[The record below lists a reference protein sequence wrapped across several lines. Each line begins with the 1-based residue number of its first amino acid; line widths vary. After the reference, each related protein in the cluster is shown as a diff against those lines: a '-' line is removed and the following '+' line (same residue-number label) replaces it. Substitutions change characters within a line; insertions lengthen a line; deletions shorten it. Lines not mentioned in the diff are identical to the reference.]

1 MDNRPNPD
9 ALLEKVQRD
18 EAQARRGQLKIFFGS
33 CAGVGKTC
41 AMLQAARQQQQKGV
55 DVVVGLLETHGRV
68 ETAQL
73 LTGLDLLPTQAV
85 NYQGRLLAEFDLDAA
100 LARKPALILV
110 DELAHSNLPS
120 CRHPKR
126 WQDIDELLAA
136 GINVYSTVN
145 VQHLESLNDIVGQIT
160 GIRVRETIPDKVFD
174 GADDIVLVDLP
185 PDELIQRLKEGKVYL
200 PEQATRASRN
210 FFRKGNLIALR
221 ELALRRTADRVDAQ
235 MRYYRQDQ
243 AIYNAWQA
251 KERLLVGIN
260 CHANSENMVRA
271 AARLAAS
278 LRADWLVAY
287 VETPAEQ
294 SLTTQQQDQLL
305 KTQKLAQELGAETVS
320 LSGENRAETLLAYAQ
335 TRNVSKL
342 VLGKSH
348 VHGWQRL
355 WKQALATEIHQRANN
370 EIDLYLI
377 GKNTPETK
385 TNLRQQS
392 QQTSPTSATTSL
404 ANYGWAAAICGVVT
418 LATAGLIQVFDLAN
432 IIMLYLL
439 AVVLITIRLGKGAGI
454 FASFFSVAAFDFF
467 FVAPR
472 WSFSVSDTQY
482 VFTFAVML
490 VVALIISNL
499 TARLRY
505 QADIATYREQRTAS
519 LYAIAKELASSL
531 TTESIIDI
539 SHEHLDPLFQAKSYL
554 LLPDLTDK
562 IVCPATATTTIANLD
577 SGIAQWVY
585 DQQQAAGIGT
595 NTLPASPLLYLPL
608 KAPMRTRGILV
619 LQPSQAQLLR
629 QPEQQQLLD
638 TFASQIA
645 LALERVHFV
654 DVARDALV
662 NMEGER
668 LRNSLLSTISH
679 DLRTPLTSLIAMASL
694 LEKNLHQPK
703 EALEIT
709 HYMQQQALRMNQLI
723 TNLLDMARLQTG
735 GVTLNRQWQAIEE
748 TIGSSIYACQQS
760 LTAHIIR
767 TDVPPDLPL
776 VFFDAVLIERVL
788 CNLLENACKYTPAQ
802 SIITVSARVHEQHL
816 IVTVSDNGSGLA
828 VGMEKQIFTKF
839 TRGDK
844 ESTQTGV
851 GLGLAICQAIIDA
864 HHGSIKAT
872 NIDTGGACFT
882 FTLPASEPP
891 PLTAEEPEDP

>member
-1 MDNRPNPD
+1 
-9 ALLEKVQRD
+9 
-18 EAQARRGQLKIFFGS
+18 
-33 CAGVGKTC
+33 
-41 AMLQAARQQQQKGV
+41 
-55 DVVVGLLETHGRV
+55 
-68 ETAQL
+68 
-73 LTGLDLLPTQAV
+73 
-85 NYQGRLLAEFDLDAA
+85 
-100 LARKPALILV
+100 
-110 DELAHSNLPS
+110 
-120 CRHPKR
+120 
-126 WQDIDELLAA
+126 
-136 GINVYSTVN
+136 
-145 VQHLESLNDIVGQIT
+145 
-160 GIRVRETIPDKVFD
+160 
-174 GADDIVLVDLP
+174 
-185 PDELIQRLKEGKVYL
+185 
-200 PEQATRASRN
+200 
-210 FFRKGNLIALR
+210 
-221 ELALRRTADRVDAQ
+221 
-235 MRYYRQDQ
+235 
-243 AIYNAWQA
+243 
-251 KERLLVGIN
+251 
-260 CHANSENMVRA
+260 
-271 AARLAAS
+271 
-278 LRADWLVAY
+278 
-287 VETPAEQ
+287 
-294 SLTTQQQDQLL
+294 
-305 KTQKLAQELGAETVS
+305 
-320 LSGENRAETLLAYAQ
+320 
-335 TRNVSKL
+335 
-342 VLGKSH
+342 
-348 VHGWQRL
+348 
-355 WKQALATEIHQRANN
+355 
-370 EIDLYLI
+370 
-377 GKNTPETK
+377 
-385 TNLRQQS
+385 
-392 QQTSPTSATTSL
+392 
-404 ANYGWAAAICGVVT
+404 VT

-482 VFTFAVML
+482 LFTFAMML

-539 SHEHLDPLFQAKSYL
+539 SHEHLDPLFQAKTYL

-562 IVCPATATTTIANLD
+562 IVCPATATTTISNLD

-585 DQQQAAGIGT
+585 DHQQAAGIGT

-608 KAPMRTRGILV
+608 KAPMRTRGVLI

-629 QPEQQQLLD
+629 QPEQQRLLD

-694 LEKNLHQPK
+694 LEKNLNQPK
-703 EALEIT
+703 DALEIT
-709 HYMQQQALRMNQLI
+709 RYIQQQALRMNQLI

-735 GVTLNRQWQAIEE
+735 GVTLNRQWHAIEE
-748 TIGSSIYACQQS
+748 TIGSAIHACQPS
-760 LTAHIIR
+760 LDHHIIR
-767 TDVPPDLPL
+767 TDVPPELPL
-776 VFFDAVLIERVL
+776 VLFDAILIERVL
-788 CNLLENACKYTPAQ
+788 CNLLENACKYTPVQ
-802 SIITVSARVHEQHL
+802 SIITVSARMSEQQL
-816 IVTVSDNGSGLA
+816 IVSVKDNGAGLPT
-828 VGMEKQIFTKF
+828 GMEDKIFAKF

-844 ESTQTGV
+844 ESAQTGV
-851 GLGLAICQAIIDA
+851 GLGLAICQAIIEA